1 VAIAAT
7 IMYLAFTLM
16 HYKFKGSTRDTA
28 CGNQNPT
35 EARKSEPEHWNT
47 FTAESSMESSSA
59 TSSNSELE
67 KRASPKLRV
76 LPLNNFI
83 LSLTYYPQQAA
94 KQMGGHSSYTSLTY
108 LSSFSRTMFQFFGFH
123 SLTKK

>member
-1 VAIAAT
+1 
-7 IMYLAFTLM
+7 
-16 HYKFKGSTRDTA
+16 
-28 CGNQNPT
+28 
-35 EARKSEPEHWNT
+35 
-47 FTAESSMESSSA
+47 MESSSA

-108 LSSFSRTMFQFFGFH
+108 LSSFSQTMFQFFGFH
-123 SLTKK
+123 SLIKK